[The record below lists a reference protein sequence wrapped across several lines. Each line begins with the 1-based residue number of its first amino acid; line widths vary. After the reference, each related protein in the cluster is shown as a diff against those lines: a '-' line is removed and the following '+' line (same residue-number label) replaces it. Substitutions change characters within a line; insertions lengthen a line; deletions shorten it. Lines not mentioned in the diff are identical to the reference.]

1 MLASCRY
8 TDASKV
14 CPLIQVVATNTSIC
28 AGVGAGCLALAGLL
42 KPRFLRLFSKIS
54 FETILALVKRA
65 EPGTAF
71 EITTSTKASTIL
83 AGVANGMVA
92 LDIAVLKLVEL
103 SEDTTDAD
111 VRKTLLQRLEC
122 LKTANDIQHKAP
134 ANHYAGLFGAGILT
148 YMWAKTSEFVVT
160 KGMQALLSGAML
172 LLHCPSCSL
181 TFSTTKC
188 GRRRRDSHVMRC
200 VRTRKSCAALAASH
214 PLSSALHQRAMT
226 AVTPPAQYPPPRAD
240 RHE

>member
-1 MLASCRY
+1 MRSISSSAILFGALWLFFVIAPVWGGGCPHCRDMLASCRY
-8 TDASKV
+8 TDSNKV

-103 SEDTTDAD
+103 SEDTTDD
-111 VRKTLLQRLEC
+111 DLRKTLLQRLEC

-134 ANHYAGLFGAGILT
+134 ARITTRVSSGL
-148 YMWAKTSEFVVT
+148 E
-160 KGMQALLSGAML
+160 Q
-172 LLHCPSCSL
+172 PSS
-181 TFSTTKC
+181 S
-188 GRRRRDSHVMRC
+188 RRRSTWIHTGM
-200 VRTRKSCAALAASH
+200 TQRKSSEHSCRWGA
-214 PLSSALHQRAMT
+214 RAI
-226 AVTPPAQYPPPRAD
+226 
-240 RHE
+240 